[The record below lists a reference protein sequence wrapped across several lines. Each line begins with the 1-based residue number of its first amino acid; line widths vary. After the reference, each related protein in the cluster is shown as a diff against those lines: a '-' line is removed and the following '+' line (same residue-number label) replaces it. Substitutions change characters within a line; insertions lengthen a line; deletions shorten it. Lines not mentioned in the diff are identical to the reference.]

1 MDFYGL
7 FEYLL
12 WGIFLLFCLS
22 FNYKQTHWLNLVTM
36 GSLCAILWFTYP
48 EDIPSSQL
56 ALISLIGLAIYVIL
70 QHRFNL
76 NRYLLGSWGCHFL
89 QFLRKPS
96 FQHQKLSAVESV
108 QLISHFLII
117 KLFITI
123 VLLLPIQELARDFL
137 KIDWQSAKNIP
148 TMLSLQAIGAFVA
161 SALWEELQFRAAFRR
176 SRLNVL
182 LYLLIVFVTFGIS
195 FYSFSFFLVAI
206 CCLAIFTEKW
216 DYYYVKYRFIVVYGA
231 AIFFG
236 LIHHNGE
243 FGWFDLFGYLAQ
255 IFAGLCYIWLRV
267 RYGLWY
273 SILTHCGYNLLLFS
287 LYT

>member
-7 FEYLL
+7 FEYFL

-22 FNYKQTHWLNLVTM
+22 FNHKQTHWLNMVSV

-48 EDIPSSQL
+48 EEMPASQI
-56 ALISLIGLAIYVIL
+56 ALISLVGLAIYLIL
-70 QHRFNL
+70 HARLNL
-76 NRYLLGSWGCHFL
+76 NRYVLGSWGSHFL
-89 QFLRKPS
+89 QFLRQPS
-96 FQHQKLSAVESV
+96 FKHQKLTLRESV

-123 VLLLPIQELARDFL
+123 VLFLPIQELAREFL
-137 KIDWQSAKNIP
+137 AIDWQSAKDLP
-148 TMLSLQAIGAFVA
+148 DELSLQAIGSFIAFA
-161 SALWEELQFRAAFRR
+161 AWEEVQFRAAFRR
-176 SRLNVL
+176 SGLNVF
-182 LYLLIVFVTFGIS
+182 LYLLIALLIFGIS

-206 CCLAIFTEKW
+206 CCLAIFNEKW
-216 DYYYVKYRFIVVYGA
+216 DKYYVKYRFIVVYGA

-255 IFAGLCYIWLRV
+255 IFGGLCYIWLRV
-267 RYGLWY
+267 RYGLLH

-287 LYT
+287 LY